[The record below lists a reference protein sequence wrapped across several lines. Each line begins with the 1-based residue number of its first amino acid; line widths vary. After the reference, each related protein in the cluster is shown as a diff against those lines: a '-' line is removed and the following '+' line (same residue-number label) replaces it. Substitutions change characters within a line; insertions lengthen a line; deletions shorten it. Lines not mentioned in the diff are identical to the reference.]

1 MTIEIGARARREG
14 TRSMATERGSV
25 LQVVTST
32 DRRGAELFAIELGRE
47 LDDFGWTVRTV
58 ALAPGRGTS
67 LLELD
72 ALGKKPLAMS
82 TLRALRREMRAAS
95 VTIAHGSRTLPAT
108 ALASLGVRARVVYR
122 NIGDPSHWISS
133 WNRRLR
139 AGWAMRR
146 ATAVVGLT
154 DGASRALR
162 ETLGVAP
169 QRITVIPQGVDVDRF
184 RPATAEQRAQARR
197 SLGVPADAPAV
208 AWVGAFTAEKDPALA
223 LAVAEKLDDAHT
235 ILVGDG
241 PLRGD
246 LERYAERLDRV
257 HFVGELADITPV
269 YEAADVVMLT
279 SHSEG
284 MPAALIESGM
294 CGLPVVSTDVGFVAD
309 IVHSDVTGY
318 VVDSREST
326 KLADAVRAAL
336 RDRDAL
342 GRAAR
347 DHCAANFNLS
357 QVAARWDALLMDV
370 VAH

>member
-32 DRRGAELFAIELGRE
+32 DRRGAELFAIELGRK
-47 LDDFGWTVRTV
+47 LSDIGWSVRTV

-72 ALGKKPLAMS
+72 TLGKRPLAMS

-95 VTIAHGSRTLPAT
+95 VTVAHGSRTLPAT
-108 ALASLGVRARVVYR
+108 ALAILGARSRVVYR

-133 WNRRLR
+133 WHRRLR
-139 AGWAMRR
+139 AGWSMRR
-146 ATAVVGLT
+146 ATAVVALT
-154 DGASRALR
+154 DGASSALR
-162 ETLGVAP
+162 ETLDVSP
-169 QRITVIPQGVDVDRF
+169 RRITVIPQGVDADRF
-184 RPATAEQRAQARR
+184 HPATAEERARARR
-197 SLGVPADAPAV
+197 RLGVPADGPVV

-223 LAVAEKLDDAHT
+223 LAVADALDDAHT

-241 PLRGD
+241 PLRRD
-246 LERYAERLDRV
+246 LEQSAAHLDRV
-257 HFVGELADITPV
+257 HFVGAFADIAPV
-269 YEAADVVMLT
+269 FEAADVVMLT
-279 SHSEG
+279 SRSEG
-284 MPAALIESGM
+284 MPAALIEAGM
-294 CGLPVVSTDVGFVAD
+294 CGLPAIATDVGFVAD

-318 VVDSREST
+318 VVDSREPAR
-326 KLADAVRAAL
+326 LADAVRAAL

-347 DHCAANFNLS
+347 DRCATNFDLS
-357 QVAARWDALLMDV
+357 QVATRWDALLMDV